1 MIKKLKIIIKPF
13 LHLKFLLSFG
23 LAWIIT
29 NGWCYIAF
37 GFAVWLHIG
46 WLKAVAGSYMAF
58 LYLPFTFEK
67 LITIPLAI
75 FFQTKL
81 FPHDVKL
88 HQELIEMKKEVHNE
102 WHAFKFK
109 TKWLK
114 HRKWL
119 V

>member
-1 MIKKLKIIIKPF
+1 MIKKLKTIIKPF

-37 GFAVWLHIG
+37 GLAVWLHIG

-88 HQELIEMKKEVHNE
+88 HQEIKKKKKEVHNE
-102 WHAFKFK
+102 CNAFKFK